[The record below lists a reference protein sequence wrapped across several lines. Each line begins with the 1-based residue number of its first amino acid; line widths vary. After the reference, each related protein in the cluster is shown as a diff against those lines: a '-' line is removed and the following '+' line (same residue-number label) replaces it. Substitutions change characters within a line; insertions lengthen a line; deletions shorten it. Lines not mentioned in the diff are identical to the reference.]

1 MSLWVLGLSASQRDV
16 LGINISVALATVN
29 VVQFSDRKKHHG
41 KSEGDGERAGGGRC
55 VEQQPDGDVS
65 RCQHTE
71 QLEM

>member
-1 MSLWVLGLSASQRDV
+1 MPLWVLGLSASQRDV
-16 LGINISVALATVN
+16 LDIYISVALTTVN
-29 VVQFSDRKKHHG
+29 VVQFSDRKKHHE

-71 QLEM
+71 Q